1 MRMEADRMR
10 NLKLTEDDWQ
20 TEREVVIEERNQR
33 TDSDPRRDL
42 CRTAPRGTISQPSLR
57 HADHR
62 LAP

>member
-1 MRMEADRMR
+1 MR

-33 TDSDPRRDL
+33 TDSDPGAIFAEQRRAAQYL
-42 CRTAPRGTISQPSLR
+42 NHPYGN
-57 HADHR
+57 ADHR